1 MIVRKYNPRDFKD
14 LVDSGYVFGLHS
26 FESGELRDL
35 KIKALKALGEIIEEH
50 LVALPIDQ
58 KKAVG
63 FVTLRK
69 ITDTL
74 FGVWNTFVHP
84 DFRGRG
90 ISSLLYQSAFE
101 HLAEKGLKK
110 AVSSVAV
117 SNIASVKG
125 IKKTWDGFLSQRF
138 YYIPNVDIE
147 LTGLPH
153 YQSKLSK
160 VPFSHLRKRMH
171 DVLFA
176 TYKNCVNEDW
186 YTFLEINRDNF
197 LERFIDY
204 PRYSQGILSMM
215 FDKYVLFDESKCEG
229 YVVIISYKI
238 VESAEVHLFVSRGL
252 PDNTVKSLLVKANQE
267 LRLRQ
272 KKGSIFCLADDE
284 LQFQRILSDLKLK
297 AIPHL
302 VPIKYL

>member
-1 MIVRKYNPRDFKD
+1 MIVRKYHPRDFKD
-14 LVDSGYVFGLHS
+14 LADSGYVFGLQS
-26 FESGELRDL
+26 FESGEIRDL
-35 KIKALKALGEIIEEH
+35 KIKALKALGGIMEEH

-74 FGVWNTFVHP
+74 FGVWNIFVHP
-84 DFRGRG
+84 DFRRRG
-90 ISSLLYQSAFE
+90 ISSLLYRSSFE
-101 HLAEKGLKK
+101 YLAEKGIRK
-110 AVSSVAV
+110 AVGSVAV
-117 SNIASVKG
+117 NNVASVKG
-125 IKKTWDGFLSQRF
+125 LKKTWDGFLSQHF
-138 YYIPNVDIE
+138 YYIPNAGIE

-153 YQSKLSK
+153 YQSELSK
-160 VPFSHLRKRMH
+160 VSFSHLRKRMR

-186 YTFLEINRDNF
+186 YTFLEIDRDNL

-204 PRYSQGILSMM
+204 PRYSKGFLSMM

-229 YVVIISYKI
+229 YVAIIGSKI
-238 VESAEVHLFVSRGL
+238 VGSAELHLFIPRGL
-252 PDNTVKSLLVKANQE
+252 PNNTVKSLLAKANQE

-272 KKGSIFCLADDE
+272 KKGPVFCLTGDE
-284 LQFQRILSDLKLK
+284 LQFQRLLSDLKLK
-297 AIPHL
+297 AIPHI
-302 VPIKYL
+302 VSIKYL